1 MIQLT
6 RLTGSPIALN
16 ADQIER
22 IDSVPDTVIT
32 MLDGRKYVVS
42 ESTTHVIEEVVAFRA
57 AIVVAADDLQR
68 SHEAL
73 QAPTAPLLRL
83 VSPTQDR

>member
-42 ESTTHVIEEVVAFRA
+42 ESTTYVIEQCVAFRA

-68 SHEAL
+68 AQEAHR
-73 QAPTAPLLRL
+73 APSAPLLRL
-83 VSPTQDR
+83 VSPSQDR